1 MATRGAV
8 RRGLRSAAV
17 VALSFLLASAL
28 ASAERHL
35 LMDSSESEETVSDY
49 LLKVVNF
56 LWQPDKSTYEHVWPV
71 SLHTTNHSVDPC

>member
-8 RRGLRSAAV
+8 RRGVRSASV

-35 LMDSSESEETVSDY
+35 LRDSSESEVAVSDY

-71 SLHTTNHSVDPC
+71 SARIINHSIDQC